1 MSILLILSKNSANF
15 AALREISHHAFTTL
29 GLRGSVTLCKT
40 AVKRGGFGSLTPCLD
55 SVLALNAAFLRLA
68 QDVSSAERGISLA

>member
-40 AVKRGGFGSLTPCLD
+40 AVKRGAFGSHAPCHG
-55 SVLALNAAFLRLA
+55 SVLALSAAVLRLVRG
-68 QDVSSAERGISLA
+68 VSLVERGTLLA